1 MQIKLIIFD
10 RSWSFNEFELI
21 AWKISLW
28 RNFIIMLFLYT
39 RYVIQKPTIFQK
51 LIDVITF
58 RCLLLDMSDL
68 LVLKLVVSHM
78 QRNGI
83 IEPYLWI
90 WNFIYHLLLALS
102 ITSMVFHAFMVEFDS
117 ISNLELALIRQ
128 LY

>member
-1 MQIKLIIFD
+1 
-10 RSWSFNEFELI
+10 
-21 AWKISLW
+21 
-28 RNFIIMLFLYT
+28 MLFLYT

-83 IEPYLWI
+83 IEPYL
-90 WNFIYHLLLALS
+90 
-102 ITSMVFHAFMVEFDS
+102 
-117 ISNLELALIRQ
+117 
-128 LY
+128 